1 MFAKAARAL
10 WGRASAQRGSV
21 SAAEAVSV
29 PARLS
34 GVTLRVP
41 TDAGEQV
48 VLSGVDLEVSRGEL
62 LVLCGPSGSGKSTL
76 LRMLAG
82 LASPSEGEVV
92 VLGRSRPAPDPE
104 RALVFQDAAL
114 FPWLTLRRN
123 VEFPLEVK
131 GVPARARRERSAELL
146 RMVHLG
152 RFADRYPH
160 ELSGGMRQRGAIARA
175 LATEPSL
182 LLLDEPFSALDP
194 RSARLLMDEL
204 EALWQRTGLTMV
216 LVTHDLREAVRLGDR
231 VVVLGTR
238 PGRVELERRI
248 ELPRPRA
255 LDDERVE
262 AIVREVSA
270 RIEHEVNRTA
280 REEAEEHA
288 QKSTPA
294 RGRRSALGALAAQLV
309 GPR

>member
-1 MFAKAARAL
+1 MFVKAARAL
-10 WGRASAQRGSV
+10 WGHGGEARAPDGASIAP
-21 SAAEAVSV
+21 AV

-34 GVTLRVP
+34 RVTHRVQS
-41 TDAGEQV
+41 DSGEQV
-48 VLSGVDLEVSRGEL
+48 VLLGVDLEVTRGEL
-62 LVLCGPSGSGKSTL
+62 LVLCGPSGSGKSTV

-82 LASPSEGEVV
+82 LTAPTEGELV
-92 VLGRSRPAPDPE
+92 VLGRSRPAPDPQ

-114 FPWLTLRRN
+114 FPWLTLRGN
-123 VEFPLEVK
+123 VEFPLVVK
-131 GVPARARRERSAELL
+131 GLSARARRERSSELL

-194 RSARLLMDEL
+194 QSARLLMDEL

-238 PGRVELERRI
+238 PGRVALERRV

-262 AIVREVSA
+262 AIVRDVSA